1 MEVPLLEPIDVLLG
15 LRDRVSRMFVDG
27 GPLEV
32 IQIESPEGFPSLRQ
46 HVLEGLGRPEGRE
59 LSPIYFYDATGSELY
74 EVITGLDEY
83 YPTRHEAALLQRIA
97 PDLERLEGVRQLV
110 ELGSGSSTKTR
121 IVLEALGAGR
131 TDLTYVP
138 IDVSREMLAESA
150 RMLVADHPGWRV
162 IGLAGRYEP
171 CLDALAPSAGR
182 MFMFLGG
189 TIGNFTPE
197 VQEGFFAHL
206 AGAMAPGNLFLLGF
220 DRRPHAGKARETI
233 QLAYDDPHGVT
244 AAFNLNL
251 LSRLNR
257 ELGTDFDPGSWQ
269 HLARY
274 DDHLDRIEMHLV
286 CRRDQEVRVPGER
299 APLTFRRGETILTE
313 ISRKF
318 DPDDLAAWFG
328 ERGFRTV
335 ANWADEPGYV
345 GLLLLERSTQRNDA
359 AM

>member
-1 MEVPLLEPIDVLLG
+1 MPEQIETLEALPA
-15 LRDRVSRMFVDG
+15 RVSRVLAHG
-27 GPLEV
+27 GRLEV
-32 IQIESPEGFPSLRQ
+32 VRVDTPDAHPSLRE
-46 HVLEGLGRPEGRE
+46 HVLEGLGRPGGRE
-59 LSPIYFYDATGSELY
+59 LSPLYFYDATGSELY

-83 YPTRHEAALLQRIA
+83 YPTRHEAALLHRIA
-97 PDLERLEGVRQLV
+97 PDLAHLTGVRELV

-131 TDLTYVP
+131 EPLTYVP
-138 IDVSREMLAESA
+138 VDISHEMLAESA
-150 RMLVADHPGWRV
+150 RMLVGDYPGLRV
-162 IGLAGRYEP
+162 VGLSGRYEP
-171 CLDALAPSAGR
+171 ALEALVPADGR

-197 VQEGFFAHL
+197 FQVTFFAHL
-206 AGAMAPGNLFLLGF
+206 AAAMQPGNLFLLGF
-220 DRRPHAGKARETI
+220 DRRPHPGKPTEVVR
-233 QLAYDDPHGVT
+233 LAYDDPHGVT

-251 LSRLNR
+251 LVRLNR

-274 DDHLDRIEMHLV
+274 DEALDRIEMHLL
-286 CRRDQEVRVPGER
+286 CRRDQEVRLPGEPQPFR
-299 APLTFRRGETILTE
+299 FRRGETILTE

-318 DPDDLAAWFG
+318 DPDGLSTWFG

-335 ANWADEPGYV
+335 ANWTDAPGYV
-345 GLLLLERSTQRNDA
+345 GLLLLERSTQRNVA